1 MTPCAVAA
9 WQPYRW
15 REALGPMV
23 GYRILSSH
31 LPPSRHVT
39 AKTDW
44 KIVFA
49 LVMAGVVAACQVGK
63 AAIAVP
69 LLREDLGLS
78 LVAASWVVGAYGTLG
93 AIAGLSAGIAVS
105 FIGARTAAVAGLT
118 AIALGGAVG
127 ALASGGVMLLASR
140 FVEGCGFLGVIIG
153 IPTLLRG
160 VAVGRDRDLALVF
173 WSAYIPAG
181 TAMMMFTGPF
191 LTFGSW
197 RGLWLA
203 NAALAACY
211 AVFVWWLMPPEPR
224 AARPAAANI
233 RVLLKGVLESP
244 GPLLLAFGFGI
255 YTFQYFALTG
265 LLPTL
270 LVERMGLSIAQ
281 AGTIAAVTVLAN
293 MFGNLAAGLLLQR
306 GVPLWVIMVVA
317 FGFLGIATLGIFN
330 AAYPVA
336 LVAVLAS
343 ASLAI
348 TGLIP
353 ASIFA
358 ASPRLAPAPHLMAV
372 TLGLIVQAS
381 NIGQLLGPAALGS
394 WVEHSGWS
402 SAPVLF
408 AAVALAGIT
417 VALLLRRLLPASAEG

>member
-1 MTPCAVAA
+1 M
-9 WQPYRW
+9 
-15 REALGPMV
+15 
-23 GYRILSSH
+23 
-31 LPPSRHVT
+31 T

-44 KIVFA
+44 RVVFA

-78 LVAASWVVGAYGTLG
+78 LVAASWVVGTYGTLG
-93 AIAGLSAGIAVS
+93 ALAGLSAGIAVS
-105 FIGARTAAVAGLT
+105 FIGARTAAVAGLA
-118 AIALGGAVG
+118 AIALGSAIGAFAPGG
-127 ALASGGVMLLASR
+127 ATLLASR
-140 FVEGCGFLGVIIG
+140 IVEGCGFLGVVIA

-181 TAMMMFTGPF
+181 TALMMFVGPF
-191 LTFGSW
+191 LTFEGW

-203 NAALAACY
+203 NAVLAACY
-211 AVFVWWLMPPEPR
+211 AGVVWSLMPADPPAPR
-224 AARPAAANI
+224 PTSASVRA
-233 RVLLKGVLESP
+233 LLKGVLEGS
-244 GPLLLAFGFGI
+244 GPLLLALGFGI

-270 LVERMGLSIAQ
+270 LVERLGLSIAQ

-306 GVPLWVIMVVA
+306 GVPLWIVMVTA
-317 FGFLGIATLGIFN
+317 FGFLGIAALGIFN

-381 NIGQLLGPAALGS
+381 NIGQLLGPAALGT
-394 WVEHSGWS
+394 WAEHYGWS
-402 SAPVLF
+402 SAPLLF
-408 AAVALAGIT
+408 GAVALGGIT
-417 VALLLRRLLPASAEG
+417 IALLLRRLLPASAER